1 MTKTKNLKIACNS
14 FQIWQV
20 EGKEINHDY
29 YLLLSNS
36 SFPFSCLSLFHC
48 SMQHCKMNSSQK
60 NIQYGLDAWKIP
72 SFLFILVADGIGRH
86 QGGAE
91 HLDRIDDD
99 DDDDGEV

>member
-1 MTKTKNLKIACNS
+1 
-14 FQIWQV
+14 
-20 EGKEINHDY
+20 
-29 YLLLSNS
+29 
-36 SFPFSCLSLFHC
+36 
-48 SMQHCKMNSSQK
+48 MQHCKMNSSQK